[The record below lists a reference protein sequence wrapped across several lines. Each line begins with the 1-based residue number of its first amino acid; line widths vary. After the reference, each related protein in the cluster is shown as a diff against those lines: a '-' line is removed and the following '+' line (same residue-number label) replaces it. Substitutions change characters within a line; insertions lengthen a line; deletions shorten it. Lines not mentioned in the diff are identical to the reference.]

1 LQKFLIMGIKEN
13 SKNNYQQLISDF
25 IEDQYTTERLA
36 KPEDVACMQ
45 DTSWLA
51 ETTVVENIVRKGE
64 TWKVYLVYAH
74 ADNPHTFIRRQGHTC
89 RTAKLAEIVGSYT
102 RTKVNDDDSKTGD
115 IDNFGICWN

>member
-1 LQKFLIMGIKEN
+1 MSVKDD

-51 ETTVVENIVRKGE
+51 ETTVVEHIVRQDGK
-64 TWKVYLVYAH
+64 WKVYLVYAH
-74 ADNPHTFIRRQGHTC
+74 AENPHTFIRQEGQTC
-89 RTAKLAEIVGSYT
+89 RTAKLAKIVGSYART
-102 RTKVNDDDSKTGD
+102 RKSEERPNAADIND
-115 IDNFGICWN
+115 FGICWN